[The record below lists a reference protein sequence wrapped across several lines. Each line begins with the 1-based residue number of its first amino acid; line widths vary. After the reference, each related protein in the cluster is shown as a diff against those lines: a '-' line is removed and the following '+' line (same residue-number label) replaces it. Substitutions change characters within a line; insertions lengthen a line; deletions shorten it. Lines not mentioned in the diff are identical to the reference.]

1 MVFLPASVNHSRPAF
16 FVLDTTAAA
25 SSVGVAWTH
34 EVGLTALPAPIL
46 NLAGVDVPFAA
57 LRAIEQ
63 DDFGARVGRPYEGT
77 LGNDFFSRVVV
88 EIDYARRS
96 VRLYDPG
103 IYRYAGRGVAFHLA
117 LVDGVPVI
125 QAAIILPK
133 IKPLEAFFA
142 INTALDASVVMADRF
157 AEAHGFFSR
166 RLKVST
172 VLDPVVDA
180 EQQIVLARLMRFQ
193 IGNYSAEDVLTE
205 FSKSELPARSGT
217 FKVAGEIGAGM
228 LRRFIV
234 ILDYPHHQV
243 YLEPTAHLAEEDEED
258 KSGISVM
265 AKGPGLKTF
274 EVLQV
279 QPGSPASEAKIEK
292 GDVIAS
298 VDDEAAADLT
308 LAELRALFS
317 RRRAHLQ
324 ASHPERNGQNL
335 EVMISMRRLL

>member
-1 MVFLPASVNHSRPAF
+1 M
-16 FVLDTTAAA
+16 
-25 SSVGVAWTH
+25 GVAWTH
-34 EVGLTALPAPIL
+34 EVGLTTLPAPIL

-103 IYRYAGRGVAFHLA
+103 VYRYAGRGVAFHLA

-125 QAAIILPK
+125 QAAISLPK

-180 EQQIVLARLMRFQ
+180 QQQIVLARLMQFQ

-205 FSKSELPARSGT
+205 FSKSDLPARSDAR
-217 FKVAGEIGAGM
+217 VAGEIGAGM

-234 ILDYPHHQV
+234 ILDYPHQQV

-258 KSGISVM
+258 KSGISVI

-298 VDDEAAADLT
+298 VDDEAAAELT
-308 LAELRALFS
+308 LAELRALF
-317 RRRAHLQ
+317 RDVGHTYKLLI
-324 ASHPERNGQNL
+324 ERNGQNL